1 MSYGGRGGG
10 GRGRGRGGAR
20 GGRGS
25 GRGGRAPTSAN
36 GGIWKSKLT
45 CFGCRGTGHTIRD
58 CRKVKGGA
66 AAGRRGEKSCYNCG
80 ASDHSAN
87 ACDKPWTNYAHAK
100 CFVCDKVGH
109 LSRACPENAKGVYV
123 NGGSCKI
130 CGAVDHLVKDCPKNN
145 ARRAEA
151 TVGEEGAVVD
161 EEDEDEGRKEDGE
174 AKTKEAAKR
183 GRREVVF

>member
-1 MSYGGRGGG
+1 
-10 GRGRGRGGAR
+10 
-20 GGRGS
+20 
-25 GRGGRAPTSAN
+25 
-36 GGIWKSKLT
+36 
-45 CFGCRGTGHTIRD
+45 
-58 CRKVKGGA
+58 VKGGA

-174 AKTKEAAKR
+174 AKTKEAKR